1 MALSLCK
8 VLEVAFH
15 FFKGFL
21 KAAAGRSAVAEVL

>member
-1 MALSLCK
+1 MALSLCR
-8 VLEVAFH
+8 VLEIAFH